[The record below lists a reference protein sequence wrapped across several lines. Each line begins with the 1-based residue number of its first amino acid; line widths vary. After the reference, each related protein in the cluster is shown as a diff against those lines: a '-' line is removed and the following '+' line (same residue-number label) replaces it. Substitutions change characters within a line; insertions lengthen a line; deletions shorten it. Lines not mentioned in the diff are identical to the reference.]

1 MCSPFRTRAEAN
13 GRFPQAAGSTLYG
26 HNDGR
31 ELFYET
37 LEGRIMVVD
46 YTVQGDSFMPGKPR
60 AWCDKQLFYMGSSNM
75 DLAPDG
81 RRFVVLIPAQEAD
94 GEKGSVHI
102 TMLLNFFDELKR
114 RIPAEG
120 K

>member
-1 MCSPFRTRAEAN
+1 MQPFPDASR
-13 GRFPQAAGSTLYG
+13 GKWQISSGGGVYPLWS
-26 HNDGR
+26 NDGR

-60 AWCDKQLFYMGSSNM
+60 AWCDKQLFYMGSSNI
-75 DLAPDG
+75 DLPPDG

-94 GEKGSVHI
+94 GEKGSVHV